1 MLDVRLPI
9 GLLFLVL
16 GAMLTIYGY
25 MNPPLEKLY
34 FNQVGLPLNLNVPW
48 GILMTLFGIIM
59 VSLARLDRVAAL
71 ERDLKAAADAK
82 AGASDSDIVD
92 VVDAG

>member
-16 GAMLTIYGY
+16 GVMLAIYGY

-34 FNQVGLPLNLNVPW
+34 FSQVGLPLNINVPW
-48 GILMTLFGIIM
+48 GILMTLFGVVM
-59 VSLARLDRVAAL
+59 VSLARLDRAVAL
-71 ERDLKAAADAK
+71 ERESKEKAELEQTEA
-82 AGASDSDIVD
+82 
-92 VVDAG
+92 

>member
-16 GAMLTIYGY
+16 GAMLAVYGY

-34 FNQVGLPLNLNVPW
+34 ISQIGLPLNINVPW
-48 GILMTLFGIIM
+48 GILMFLFGVVM
-59 VSLARLDRVAAL
+59 VSLARLDRALAL
-71 ERDLKAAADAK
+71 ERELKAK
-82 AGASDSDIVD
+82 AESEPPPA
-92 VVDAG
+92 